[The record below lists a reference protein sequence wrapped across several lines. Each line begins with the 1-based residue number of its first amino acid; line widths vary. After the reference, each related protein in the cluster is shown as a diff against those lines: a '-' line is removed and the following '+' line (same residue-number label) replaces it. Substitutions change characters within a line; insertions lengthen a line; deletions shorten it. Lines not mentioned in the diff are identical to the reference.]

1 MIIPEIRI
9 VNSASCSFKTDD
21 YTSVKHMYL
30 VFSLFTGLLIA
41 LMVQV
46 NGLLQG
52 AAGVLPAL
60 LMIHGVGLV
69 SSFLFLCGKKAFRK
83 SEPSKR
89 QPGQPAPGH
98 RRFPFWGIIAG
109 VLGVGVVFLNN
120 EVFLRGGVLL
130 TLSGTLAGQT
140 LAASSLELLSIFKER
155 SAPVLQRILSPILII
170 PGTVLIAVKSG
181 ISFGWGLLAVL
192 PGILLMVQGAMN
204 SKLSVRL
211 DTPKMLILNYG
222 SAVTALALLILAA
235 GSITSVF
242 DSTGWGDIP
251 VYLFFGGGILGMIVI
266 AVSSFL
272 FTRTSLLQVVL
283 GLYIGQIGL
292 GLVLDLLAGRGIV
305 IEKIIGIVLLI
316 CGLLSGKISKRDD
329 RMARKQNT

>member
-1 MIIPEIRI
+1 
-9 VNSASCSFKTDD
+9 
-21 YTSVKHMYL
+21 
-30 VFSLFTGLLIA
+30 
-41 LMVQV
+41 MVQV

-52 AAGVLPAL
+52 AVGVLPAL

-69 SSFLFLCGKKAFRK
+69 SSLLFLCGKRAFRK
-83 SEPSKR
+83 PDSSGR
-89 QPGQPAPGH
+89 QPAPGH
-98 RRFPFWGIIAG
+98 RRFPYWGVIAG

-140 LAASSLELLSIFKER
+140 LAASTLELLSFFKER
-155 SAPVLQRILSPILII
+155 SAPVLQRVLSPVLII

-192 PGILLMVQGAMN
+192 PGILLMVQGVMN

-211 DTPKMLILNYG
+211 DTPKMLVLNYG
-222 SAVTALALLILAA
+222 SATFALAVLILVFGTISA
-235 GSITSVF
+235 TF
-242 DSTGWGDIP
+242 DSTGWGDAP

-272 FTRTSLLQVVL
+272 FTRTSLLRVVL
-283 GLYIGQIGL
+283 GLYIGQIAL
-292 GLVLDLLAGRGIV
+292 GLVLDLFAGRGLV

-316 CGLLSGKISKRDD
+316 CGLLSGKITRQDD
-329 RMARKQNT
+329 KMTRKH

>member
-1 MIIPEIRI
+1 
-9 VNSASCSFKTDD
+9 
-21 YTSVKHMYL
+21 MYL

-52 AAGVLPAL
+52 AVGVLPAL

-69 SSFLFLCGKKAFRK
+69 SSLLFLCGKKAFRK
-83 SEPSKR
+83 TEPAGK
-89 QPGQPAPGH
+89 QPEHPAPGH
-98 RRFPFWGIIAG
+98 GRFPSWGIITG

-130 TLSGTLAGQT
+130 ALSGTLAGQT
-140 LAASSLELLSIFKER
+140 LAASILELLSFFKER
-155 SAPVLQRILSPILII
+155 SAPVLQRVLSPVLII

-181 ISFGWGLLAVL
+181 ISLGWGLLAAL
-192 PGILLMVQGAMN
+192 PGIILMVQGAMN

-222 SAVTALALLILAA
+222 SATAALALLILVT
-235 GSITSVF
+235 GSVTSAFVRP
-242 DSTGWGDIP
+242 GWGDVP
-251 VYLFFGGGILGMIVI
+251 AYLFFGGGIFGMIVI

-272 FTRTSLLQVVL
+272 FTRTSLLRVVL

-316 CGLLSGKISKRDD
+316 CGLLSGKFS
-329 RMARKQNT
+329 KQNT

>member
-1 MIIPEIRI
+1 
-9 VNSASCSFKTDD
+9 
-21 YTSVKHMYL
+21 
-30 VFSLFTGLLIA
+30 
-41 LMVQV
+41 
-46 NGLLQG
+46 
-52 AAGVLPAL
+52 
-60 LMIHGVGLV
+60 
-69 SSFLFLCGKKAFRK
+69 
-83 SEPSKR
+83 
-89 QPGQPAPGH
+89 
-98 RRFPFWGIIAG
+98 
-109 VLGVGVVFLNN
+109 
-120 EVFLRGGVLL
+120 
-130 TLSGTLAGQT
+130 
-140 LAASSLELLSIFKER
+140 
-155 SAPVLQRILSPILII
+155 
-170 PGTVLIAVKSG
+170 
-181 ISFGWGLLAVL
+181 
-192 PGILLMVQGAMN
+192 MVQGAMN

-242 DSTGWGDIP
+242 DSSGWGDIP

-272 FTRTSLLQVVL
+272 FTRTSLLRVVL

-329 RMARKQNT
+329 KIPREKNN